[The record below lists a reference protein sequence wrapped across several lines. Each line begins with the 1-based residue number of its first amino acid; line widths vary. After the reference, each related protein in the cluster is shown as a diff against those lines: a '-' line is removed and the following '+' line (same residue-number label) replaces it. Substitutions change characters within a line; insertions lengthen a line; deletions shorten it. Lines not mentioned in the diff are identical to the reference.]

1 MNIASED
8 LFRAGEIEF
17 EFFLSS
23 GPGGQNVNKVSTAV
37 RLRFDVTHSRTL
49 PKGAKDRLMT
59 LAGRKVT
66 SEGVLVIEGQR
77 FRTRERNRKDTVDR
91 LMGLVERSLVV
102 PKERR
107 ATKASAASK
116 EKRLESKRR
125 QQTLKRKR
133 RRVTEEDEP

>member
-1 MNIASED
+1 MNITSDD

-23 GPGGQNVNKVSTAV
+23 GPGGQNVNKVFTAV
-37 RLRFDVTHSRTL
+37 RLRFDVTHSRIL
-49 PKGAKDRLMT
+49 PKGAKDRLIA

-66 SEGVLVIEGQR
+66 GEGILVIEGQR

-102 PKERR
+102 PKKRR
-107 ATKASAASK
+107 ATQPSAASK

-133 RRVTEEDEP
+133 RRVTEHDEP